1 MDVPDGC
8 PAWARPAPSGKIRG
22 ARMTTR
28 TDARSITHEHLLGV
42 VLSEL
47 ASRRPDG
54 GSRLLDVGCGDGA
67 LLTYFGH
74 RLPELAPHAPV
85 ELHGFD
91 VRDHGV
97 QEAGFMA
104 HTLDSLAAAHPAV
117 DWNARVSSIAD
128 ADPWPYA
135 ADSFDVVVS
144 NQVLEHVRDHD
155 RLFAETR
162 RVLKDGGYAVHLF
175 PLKHYVWEGHLLLPF
190 VHRIG
195 YFDLLR
201 WYISCL
207 SRLGLGKFRTHERE
221 FGTTLPVF
229 AERHADLLLHY
240 CNYLSYRQVLAL
252 AKRHGLRPSFRYT
265 KEFYWLKLRTMLG
278 RRAKTA
284 YHRQWPP
291 AEWLA
296 FMLLR
301 QVSSITLFLEK
312 RESFRSA

>member
-1 MDVPDGC
+1 MNASFAIACEHTCCERDDGDALFAC
-8 PAWARPAPSGKIRG
+8 TLPFDFAPS
-22 ARMTTR
+22 
-28 TDARSITHEHLLGV
+28 
-42 VLSEL
+42 
-47 ASRRPDG
+47 
-54 GSRLLDVGCGDGA
+54 
-67 LLTYFGH
+67 FG
-74 RLPELAPHAPV
+74 
-85 ELHGFD
+85 
-91 VRDHGV
+91 
-97 QEAGFMA
+97 
-104 HTLDSLAAAHPAV
+104 
-117 DWNARVSSIAD
+117 
-128 ADPWPYA
+128 
-135 ADSFDVVVS
+135 
-144 NQVLEHVRDHD
+144 
-155 RLFAETR
+155 
-162 RVLKDGGYAVHLF
+162 GGYAVHLF

-265 KEFYWLKLRTMLG
+265 KDFYTLKLRTMLG
-278 RRAKTA
+278 KRAKTA

>member
-1 MDVPDGC
+1 
-8 PAWARPAPSGKIRG
+8 
-22 ARMTTR
+22 MTTR

-42 VLSEL
+42 VATEL
-47 ASRRPDG
+47 TRRRPDG
-54 GSRLLDVGCGDGA
+54 GIRLLDAGCGDGA
-67 LLTYFGH
+67 LLAYLAR
-74 RLPELAPHAPV
+74 RLPELAPDAPV
-85 ELHGFD
+85 DLYGFD

-104 HTLDSLAAAHPAV
+104 RTLDAMAAAHPAV
-117 DWNARVSSIAD
+117 DWGARISSIAD

-135 ADSFDVVVS
+135 AGAFDMVVS

-175 PLKHYVWEGHLLLPF
+175 PLKHYVWEGHLDLPF

-195 YFDLLR
+195 YYDLLR

-207 SRLGLGKFRTHERE
+207 SWLGLGKFRTHQRE
-221 FGTTLPVF
+221 LGATLPTF
-229 AERHADLLLHY
+229 AERHADYMLHY
-240 CNYLSYRQVLAL
+240 TNYLTYRQVLAL

-265 KEFYWLKLRTMLG
+265 KEFYTLKLRTLLG

-284 YHRQWPP
+284 YRRQWPP

-296 FMLLR
+296 FLLLR
-301 QVSSITLFLEK
+301 HVSSVTLFLEK
-312 RESFRSA
+312 RETYRSA